1 MTKRSF
7 LENQGLDTATAFIF
21 QGKKLPPRREHW
33 LFSIQALLAGVLAL
47 AIAFWQDLPRPYWA
61 LATVYIASQPL
72 MGATFSKSFY
82 RAIGTLAGAGAAILL
97 VPNLVNAPLVLV
109 LAVALWSGLCLY
121 LSILDRTPR
130 GYAFMLAGY
139 TTAIIGFP
147 AVDAPI
153 EIFDLALARTEEILV
168 GIFCAALAS
177 SLLFPRSVGPAVA
190 ERAALWLDEAR
201 AAARDA
207 LRETNAGVREAHWLR
222 LAGDTAKIESLAEHL
237 PFEAAADRASLPL
250 VQSLV
255 PRMLM
260 TLAAIS
266 AIRDLTNELSGLGG
280 PSPRMA
286 SLLARVEAA
295 LATDAAGASAVTP
308 DSVDADIKALSG
320 VASWRA
326 LVELNFAVRLRDLVA
341 LFTDN
346 NALAGALASDRRSL
360 DIPLAFPI
368 DADAS
373 RVRHDEHAR
382 ALIAAATLASAL
394 ILCCAFWILTSWP
407 DGAAAAM
414 MAAVAGSLFATQDDP
429 APSIRKFGVWSAV
442 AVAISGVYVFV
453 ILPRVHSFE
462 TLALALAPALLV
474 FGLLIAEPKTF
485 VIGIALGIL
494 MPTTMALQSAYDVDA
509 KAFLNTGLAMIAG
522 MAVAA
527 ATTAAL
533 RVAGA
538 EWRLA
543 RFLRANNRSLAEV
556 ANIRGRRNDAYLL
569 GMMFD
574 RLSTIAP
581 IVQSADEDMPD
592 AMRQL
597 RAGLNMVEIRKARAD
612 LPHSARRRLDAA
624 LLRLR
629 RSCRRHAPL
638 DQRMLESLNRAIQAL
653 RPDAPA
659 DRMALLAL
667 VGLRRCLFPEAAPL
681 QIASSGGDP

>member
-1 MTKRSF
+1 MLRSR
-7 LENQGLDTATAFIF
+7 
-21 QGKKLPPRREHW
+21 KHW
-33 LFSIQALLAGVLAL
+33 LFSIQAFLAGVLAL

-82 RAIGTLAGAGAAILL
+82 RAIGTVAGAGMAILL
-97 VPNLVNAPLVLV
+97 VPNLVNAPPVLV

-147 AVDAPI
+147 AVETPI

-168 GIFCAALAS
+168 GIFCAALTS
-177 SLLFPRSVGPAVA
+177 SLFFPRSVGPAVA
-190 ERAALWLDEAR
+190 ERAALWLDDAR

-207 LRETNAGVREAHWLR
+207 LRETNASVREAHWLR
-222 LAGDTAKIESLAEHL
+222 LAGDTTKIEALAEHL
-237 PFEAAADRASLPL
+237 PFEAAESRASLPL

-266 AIRDLTNELSGLGG
+266 AIRDLTTELHGLGG
-280 PSPRMA
+280 PSPRAA
-286 SLLARVEAA
+286 SLLARVETT
-295 LATDAAGASAVTP
+295 LTTDSDGASTTLP
-308 DSVDADIKALSG
+308 DAINADISAMG
-320 VASWRA
+320 DVASWRE
-326 LVELNFAVRLRDLVA
+326 LVELNLAVRLRDLAA
-341 LFTDN
+341 LFSDN
-346 NALAGALASDRRSL
+346 GALAGALASSNAHGANV
-360 DIPLAFPI
+360 PLAFPI

-382 ALIAAATLASAL
+382 ALIAAATLSSAL

-429 APSIRKFGVWSAV
+429 VPSIRKFGFWSAV
-442 AVAISGVYVFV
+442 AVAVSGVYVFV
-453 ILPRVHSFE
+453 ILPKVHSFE
-462 TLALALAPALLV
+462 TLALALAPALLL

-494 MPTTMALQSAYDVDA
+494 MPTTMALQGAYDVNA
-509 KAFLNTGLAMIAG
+509 KAFLNTGLAMVAG
-522 MAVAA
+522 MAIAA

-533 RVAGA
+533 RVIDA

-543 RFLRANNRSLAEV
+543 RFIRANHRSLAEV
-556 ANIRGRRNDAYLL
+556 ADIRGQRNDAYLL
-569 GMMFD
+569 GLMFD
-574 RLSTIAP
+574 RLSTVAP
-581 IVQSADEDMPD
+581 IIQTADADMPD

-597 RAGLNMVEIRKARAD
+597 RAGLNMVEARKARAE
-612 LPHSARRRLDAA
+612 LPDKARRRLDAA

-629 RSCRRHAPL
+629 RSYRQHAPL
-638 DQRMLESLNRAIQAL
+638 DRRALESLNHAIQAL
-653 RPDAPA
+653 RPDDPA
-659 DRMALLAL
+659 DRTALLAL

-681 QIASSGGDP
+681 QIAVSGGHP